1 MNETRKGGQKPMRK
15 FMYETVIIAPGEMK
29 DALNNWGDHGWRL
42 VCTRDHPQG
51 IQLFFELEIRGGNQ

>member
-1 MNETRKGGQKPMRK
+1 MRK

-51 IQLFFELEIRGGNQ
+51 IQLIFELEIRGGNQ